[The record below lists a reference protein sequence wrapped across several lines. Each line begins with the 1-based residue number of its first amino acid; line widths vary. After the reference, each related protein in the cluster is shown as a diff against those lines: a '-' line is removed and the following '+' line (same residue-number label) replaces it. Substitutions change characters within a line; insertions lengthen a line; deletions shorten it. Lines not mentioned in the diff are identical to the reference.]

1 MICWLWTYV
10 ITVCRQGVFGKLV
23 LQDNSKMQQ
32 GLSTQQSIYT
42 NAHYAD
48 KIRQRILAERH
59 IVYYKIKPAEA
70 LEGLENRACLSTAA
84 QPMYQHTVRA
94 FPDL

>member
-1 MICWLWTYV
+1 MH
-10 ITVCRQGVFGKLV
+10 
-23 LQDNSKMQQ
+23 Q

-48 KIRQRILAERH
+48 KIRQHILAERH
-59 IVYYKIKPAEA
+59 IVYYGIKLAEA
-70 LEGLENRACLSTAA
+70 LEGLENSMAT

-94 FPDL
+94 FPNLSTRVCVCMHTPAIPYTEGQYQISGAC